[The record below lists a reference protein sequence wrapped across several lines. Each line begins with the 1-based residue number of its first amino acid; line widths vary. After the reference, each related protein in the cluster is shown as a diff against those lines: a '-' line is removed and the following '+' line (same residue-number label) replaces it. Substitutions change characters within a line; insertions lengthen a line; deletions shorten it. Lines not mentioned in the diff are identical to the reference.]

1 MRPNAKLTP
10 DDVRDIKTLLWDGYT
25 QKDVAHQYDITQPY
39 VSLIVQGSA
48 YSDIPWPDGDTGPM
62 NRDHYHALQES
73 RRGPTRTER
82 RRHAKLDAATRASF
96 PSLLPDAPGVPHAP
110 EPDPHQPRGSRPF
123 MPEDE
128 GDIES
133 GSHHQDTNDPDVA
146 ALAADAL
153 KEDLEGIEGALEQQR
168 ASEIKEALTDVGE
181 DAGPVPTP
189 APLKY
194 ELMDWDLIIEKVP
207 DLPLLAIAHGD
218 ETVKLAIQIVFN
230 TIPEERWTAEGTPAI
245 VKQVVETLEKEQGK
259 C

>member
-25 QKDVAHQYDITQPY
+25 QKDVARQYDITQPY

-48 YSDIPWPDGDTGPM
+48 YPDIPWPDGDTGPM
-62 NRDHYHALQES
+62 DRNRWHALQEA
-73 RRGPTRTER
+73 RRGPTRTEK
-82 RRHAKLDAATRASF
+82 RRHAKLDAATRAVF
-96 PSLLPDAPGVPHAP
+96 PSLLPNAPGVPH
-110 EPDPHQPRGSRPF
+110 
-123 MPEDE
+123 MPEHDPQQAGAALPFIPDVPSIPNIPKRE
-128 GDIES
+128 E
-133 GSHHQDTNDPDVA
+133 TPDVA
-146 ALAADAL
+146 KLAADAL

-194 ELMDWDLIIEKVP
+194 ELMDWDLILEKVP

-245 VKQVVETLEKEQGK
+245 VKQVVETLEKEQGR
-259 C
+259 